1 MLRIS
6 LVMMAFGAAIACP
19 AFAAPKVATLRV
31 SIGQELAKK
40 TQIMDAREFDY
51 LSRELRRSVEN
62 SLDRSDALDPA
73 GGELDL
79 VIEDARP
86 NRPTWREM
94 SAKPGLSYQSFGVGG
109 ARVSG
114 EFRDASGARTP
125 VAYSWYETDI
135 RWAQHGSTWS
145 DADEAFDRL
154 AARLAKNQFSDR

>member
-1 MLRIS
+1 MRRS
-6 LVMMAFGAAIACP
+6 LVIIALGAALSGP
-19 AFAAPKVATLRV
+19 AFAAPKVATVRV

-51 LSRELRRSVEN
+51 LSRELKRSVETR
-62 SLDRSDALDPA
+62 LDRSNALDPE

-94 SAKPGLSYQSFGVGG
+94 SAKPGLSYQSFGIGG

-114 EFRDASGARTP
+114 EYRSASGARTP
-125 VAYSWYETDI
+125 VAYGWYETDI
-135 RWAQHGSTWS
+135 RWAQYGSTWS
-145 DADEAFDRL
+145 DADQAFDRL
-154 AARLAKNQFSDR
+154 AARLARNQFSDR